1 MTPVL
6 KKLDYAGDVPVV
18 GRMKNLQI
26 FTISF
31 FVALGACKE
40 EPKKIK
46 THAAVVVFVA
56 GNEAKVFGAKG
67 QSKPV
72 KGTILHES
80 DKIQTGNKTQ
90 VDLVLPNNI
99 LIRIDHN
106 TTILMQDFGLAEG
119 GIQTDRLVLH
129 QGSVFAKVAK
139 LEKSSSFAIQTP
151 TLVAGV
157 RGTQF
162 MTEVGANGQGK
173 VAVTEGKVAVASSQT
188 GKTTEV
194 KEGEQVQV
202 TEKGSLE
209 QAKIDPATA
218 AKTNELSTVTNI
230 KEQDLQKFQGIL
242 GDQQKLL
249 DKASGT
255 EKVKGMMEGN
265 DNRIQQQKDTS
276 KEKVEGL
283 KGQTDTKAQE
293 MKAAQEAKIQENQQ
307 KLEQEKQEAQK
318 RLEEAQKNS
327 ALEEARK
334 KQEELNKNNAIEEAK
349 KKQEE
354 MFKKFP

>member
-1 MTPVL
+1 M
-6 KKLDYAGDVPVV
+6 KKLQMFTVFFLAG
-18 GRMKNLQI
+18 
-26 FTISF
+26 F
-31 FVALGACKE
+31 GACKE
-40 EPKKIK
+40 EPKKVK
-46 THAAVVVFVA
+46 SHAAVVVFVA
-56 GNEAKVFGAKG
+56 GNEAKLFDAKG
-67 QSKPV
+67 QSKLV

-80 DKIQTGNKTQ
+80 DKIETGNKTQ

-106 TTILMQDFGLAEG
+106 TTVLMQDFGLAEG
-119 GIQTDRLVLH
+119 GIQTDRLML
-129 QGSVFAKVAK
+129 QKGSVFAKVAK

-173 VAVTEGKVAVASSQT
+173 VAVTEGKVAVASSQS

-209 QAKIDPATA
+209 QAKIDPVTA
-218 AKTNELSTVTNI
+218 AKTSALSTVANI

-255 EKVKGMMEGN
+255 EKVKGMMDGN
-265 DNRIQQQKDTS
+265 DNRIQEQKDKT

-283 KGQTDTKAQE
+283 KGQNETKIQE
-293 MKAAQEAKIQENQQ
+293 MKAAQEGKVQENTAKIDQAKEDSQ
-307 KLEQEKQEAQK
+307 KKI
-318 RLEEAQKNS
+318 EEM
-327 ALEEARK
+327 
-334 KQEELNKNNAIEEAK
+334 KNNNAVEEAK